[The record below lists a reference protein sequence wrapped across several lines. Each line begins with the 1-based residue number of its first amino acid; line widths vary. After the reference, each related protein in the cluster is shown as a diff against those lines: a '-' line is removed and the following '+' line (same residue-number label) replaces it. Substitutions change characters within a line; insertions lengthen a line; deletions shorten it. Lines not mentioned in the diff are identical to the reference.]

1 MIPENV
7 LAALRQRFDALRAP
21 VTIDYF
27 QESASG
33 LIVPGAAPR
42 DPCPACGPT
51 RETLEDLVGVSQKL
65 RLVTHEFHA
74 EAQLVERWGVERVP
88 AILLRRGGGA
98 PPCATTGC
106 PRGTSSRCSSR

>member
-1 MIPENV
+1 MIPANI

-27 QESASG
+27 QQSESG

-42 DPCPACGPT
+42 NPCPACAPT
-51 RETLEDLVGVSQKL
+51 KETLEDLTGVSQKL

-74 EAQLVERWGVERVP
+74 EPELVERWGIERVP
-88 AILLRRGGGA
+88 ALLLRRGGGA
-98 PPCATTGC
+98 PPCATTDC
-106 PRGTSSRCSSR
+106 REATSSRF